1 MGPRRVGELMMKWHK
16 AVIMSLLFE
25 GLPNPK
31 EIAAA
36 QFERKLPMTKE
47 EVLNLNLGHS
57 EDLAVNIS
65 VALAEIFILHS
76 IDVPFVD
83 DETELDYHFEDRS
96 LPFESIILQL
106 ECKCGEVNEIDST
119 SSKVRG
125 SMNEI
130 RCNNCGERL
139 ELKLD
144 ETLEDMC

>member
-1 MGPRRVGELMMKWHK
+1 MKWHK

-31 EIAAA
+31 AIAAA
-36 QFERKLPMTKE
+36 QFKRKLPMTKE

-57 EDLAVNIS
+57 ENIAVNIS

-83 DETELDYHFEDRS
+83 DETELDYHCEDRS

-106 ECKCGEVNEIDST
+106 ECKCGEVNEIDSK
-119 SSKVRG
+119 SSKVRS

-130 RCNNCGERL
+130 RCTNCGERL